1 MEKQDWASTTGKV
14 RKYEDVESVF
24 GPLTLLCDDMVVK
37 SGENSIHGHRLIIM
51 KLSNIIYL
59 ELRILNSKAHTPGI
73 YN

>member
-59 ELRILNSKAHTPGI
+59 E
-73 YN
+73 